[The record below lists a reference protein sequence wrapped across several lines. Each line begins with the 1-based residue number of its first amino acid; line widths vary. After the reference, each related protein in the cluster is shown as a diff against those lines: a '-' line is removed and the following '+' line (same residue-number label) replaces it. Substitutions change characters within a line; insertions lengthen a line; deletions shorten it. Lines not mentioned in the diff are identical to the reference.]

1 MTFLEGRLLSAFV
14 CIALMKVEMTKVK
27 QMLQKWAV
35 PQMLC
40 LLYAS
45 WFAVSPALGQTQKP
59 VSKTYVLKAT
69 RMFDGKSDA
78 LIKPGLVVVTDGKIT
93 GIGAAAAVPAGAEI
107 IDLGDATLLPGFID
121 AHTHLTGMYSEDYKQ
136 STLNYLQKPIAE
148 QALDASANARVT
160 LMAGITTVRDVG
172 SSDYVD
178 VGLRNAIRDRVLPGP
193 RMLVCVHALGSTG
206 GHCDGSGGYRAGLF
220 GHEAGPLDGVIN
232 GADQARYAVRLD
244 HKYGADVIKVCATGG
259 VLSLTDDVD
268 TPQLTQ
274 EELNAIVDEAHALRR
289 KTAAHAH
296 GAEGAKRAIRAG
308 IDSIEH
314 GTFLDDEA
322 LDMMKQRGTYLVPTL
337 MAPHGIQEQIDK
349 GTYIPPPILAK
360 AKTAIAAGHQM
371 FQKALAKGVKIGMGT
386 DAGVYPHG
394 RNTEEFHLMVDLG
407 MKPIDALKAGTSAD
421 ADLLGI
427 ADKIGTLE
435 AGKLADVVAV
445 PGDPVENIR
454 QTERVFFV
462 MKEGVIY
469 KNDRGA
475 PTR

>member
-1 MTFLEGRLLSAFV
+1 MRKACGLLIFSLIVGLA
-14 CIALMKVEMTKVK
+14 
-27 QMLQKWAV
+27 
-35 PQMLC
+35 
-40 LLYAS
+40 
-45 WFAVSPALGQTQKP
+45 PANGQAQKP
-59 VSKTYVLKAT
+59 ASKTYGLKAA
-69 RMFDGKSDA
+69 RIFDGRSNA
-78 LIKPGLVVVTDGKIT
+78 LATPGLVAVTDGKIAAV
-93 GIGAAAAVPAGAEI
+93 GAKAAVPAGAEV

-121 AHTHLTGMYSEDYKQ
+121 AHTHLTMMYSDDWKQ
-136 STLNYLQKPIAE
+136 NTLDGLQKTVAE

-160 LMAGITTVRDVG
+160 LMAGFTTVRDVG
-172 SSDYVD
+172 SHDYLD
-178 VGLRNAIRDRVLPGP
+178 VGLRNAIRDGVVPGP
-193 RMLVCVHALGSTG
+193 RMLVTVHALGSTG
-206 GHCDGSGGYRAGLF
+206 GHCDHGGGFRPGLF
-220 GHEAGPLDGVIN
+220 GREADPLDGVIN
-232 GADQARYAVRLD
+232 GPDQARYAVRLD
-244 HKYGADVIKVCATGG
+244 HKYGVDVIKVRATGG

-274 EELNAIVDEAHALRR
+274 AELDAIVDEAHALRR

-296 GAEGAKRAIRAG
+296 GNEGAKRAIRAG

-337 MAPHGIQEQIDK
+337 MASHGIQEQIDK

-360 AKTAIAAGHQM
+360 AKAAIASVHQT

-386 DAGVYPHG
+386 DAAVYAHG
-394 RNTEEFHLMVDLG
+394 RNTEEFFQMVDLG
-407 MKPIDALKAGTSAD
+407 MKAIDALRAGTSAD
-421 ADLLGI
+421 ADLLGL

-454 QTERVFFV
+454 QTEHVFFV

-469 KNDRGA
+469 KNDRGTPA
-475 PTR
+475 H

>member
-1 MTFLEGRLLSAFV
+1 MRKRHG
-14 CIALMKVEMTKVK
+14 
-27 QMLQKWAV
+27 
-35 PQMLC
+35 C
-40 LLYAS
+40 LWVIL
-45 WFAVSPALGQTQKP
+45 VMVVGQSVLAQAQKP
-59 VSKTYVLKAT
+59 AKPYVLKAA
-69 RMFDGKSDA
+69 RMFDGKSNS
-78 LIKPGLVVVTDGKIT
+78 ISTPGLVVVANGKVI
-93 GIGAAAAVPAGAEI
+93 GIGANAAIPAGAET
-107 IDLGDATLLPGFID
+107 IDLGDATILPGFID
-121 AHTHLTGMYSEDYKQ
+121 AHTHLTMMYSEDWKQ
-136 STLNYLQKPIAE
+136 SLIDGLQKSVAE
-148 QALDASANARVT
+148 RALDASANASVT
-160 LMAGITTVRDVG
+160 LIAGFTTVRDVG
-172 SSDYVD
+172 SSDYLD
-178 VGLRNAIRDRVLPGP
+178 VGLRNAIRDGVVPGP
-193 RMLVCVHALGSTG
+193 RMLVSVHALGSTG
-206 GHCDGSGGYRAGLF
+206 GHCDHSGGFRAGLF
-220 GHEAGPLDGVIN
+220 GRESDPMDGVIN

-322 LDMMKQRGTYLVPTL
+322 LNMMKAHGTYYVPTL
-337 MAPHGIQEQIDK
+337 MASHGIQEQIDK

-360 AKTAIAAGHQM
+360 AKLAILSVHQT

-386 DAGVYPHG
+386 DAAVYAHG
-394 RNTEEFHLMVDLG
+394 RNPEEFHLMVDLG

-421 ADLLGI
+421 ADLLGL

-435 AGKLADVVAV
+435 TGKLADVVAV

-454 QTERVFFV
+454 QTEHVFFV

-469 KNDRGA
+469 KNDRGTTA
-475 PTR
+475 H